1 MAKIMYTYEGEAD
14 NTARIAIDGENIDSV
29 NFVGFVDSNIHAI
42 QWDGTSGEIEYK
54 DDTPNATISDISSY
68 GFETKFATEK
78 QAIADAEAQA
88 EADRIANM
96 TYADKRVAGYPS
108 IGEQLDDIYH
118 NGIDGWKGTIKAIK
132 DKYPKS

>member
-1 MAKIMYTYEGEAD
+1 MAKITYLCQGQED
-14 NTARIAIDGENIDSV
+14 NTSRIAIDNEYIDSA

-96 TYADKRVAGYPS
+96 TYADKRKAEYPS
-108 IGEQLDDIYH
+108 IADQLDDIYH

>member
-1 MAKIMYTYEGEAD
+1 MAKITYTYEGE
-14 NTARIAIDGENIDSV
+14 NEGTARIAIDGEYIDST

-78 QAIADAEAQA
+78 QAMADAEAQA

-96 TYADKRVAGYPS
+96 TYADKRKAEYPE

-132 DKYPKS
+132 DKYPK

>member
-1 MAKIMYTYEGEAD
+1 MAKIIYICEGQEE
-14 NTARIAIDGENIDSV
+14 NTSRIVIDGEYIDSA

-78 QAIADAEAQA
+78 QTIADA

-96 TYADKRVAGYPS
+96 TYAEKRQAEYPM
-108 IGEQLDDIYH
+108 IQDQLDDIYH

-132 DKYPKS
+132 DKYPK